1 MRAFALAASL
11 LLIAGATVAAR
22 AAFADQGSAGVTPA
36 GLFGLDGRPVQGGLL
51 RGRVPAGTQGLTLD
65 GRDVPFAADG
75 RFLLG
80 FDRDAGP
87 SATLVAR
94 AADGRELRETLH
106 VAARAWSIQRVD
118 LPRPEGGP
126 TPEYARLREG
136 ELRLIGAARAQRS
149 PSMGWSQH
157 FLWPAH
163 GRLSGA
169 FGAQRIYRGGVPAA
183 FHSGADIAAGA
194 GGLVV
199 APADGVVTL
208 APPPGFS
215 LEGNLVILDHG
226 LGLTSAFLHLSSAL
240 VRPGQVVHQGDPIG
254 RVGMTGRATGP
265 HLHWSL
271 VWNGARIDPAGVAS
285 PR

>member
-1 MRAFALAASL
+1 MKSILAAVLLVAAAPALAQASPFHL
-11 LLIAGATVAAR
+11 SG
-22 AAFADQGSAGVTPA
+22 PA
-36 GLFGLDGRPVQGGLL
+36 VQGGLI
-51 RGRVPAGTQGLTLD
+51 RGTAPDGTLSLSLD
-65 GRDVPFAADG
+65 GRDVPLAADG

-80 FDRDAGP
+80 FDRDAHP

-94 AADGRELRETLH
+94 TAGGREVRETLR
-106 VAARAWSIQRVD
+106 VAARAWSIQHIGMA
-118 LPRPEGGP
+118 RPDGGP

-163 GRLSGA
+163 GRLSGG

-194 GGLVV
+194 GALVV

-226 LGLTSAFLHLSSAL
+226 LGLTSAFLHLSSTL

-271 VWNGARIDPAGVAS
+271 AWNGARIDPAGVAS
-285 PR
+285 PN